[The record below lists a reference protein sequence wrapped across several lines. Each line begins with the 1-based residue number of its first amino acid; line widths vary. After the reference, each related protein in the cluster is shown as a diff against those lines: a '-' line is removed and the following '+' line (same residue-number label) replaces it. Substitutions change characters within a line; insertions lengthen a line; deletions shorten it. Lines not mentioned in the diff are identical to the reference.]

1 MTSVPMPIP
10 SRTQYV
16 LDAIKHRILTG
27 QLTPGQ
33 ALVETELAAQF
44 GVSKTPVREALK
56 TLAGTGLV
64 VMNQY
69 KGVTVRMVDAD
80 MAREVYDVRLL
91 LEPEA
96 LKRAVRRGAS
106 LDAARAALTRADAAG
121 DTAERSLAN
130 REFHRALYLPCGNPL
145 LGRMLD
151 EVRDQAALVS
161 AVAWAAS
168 PSWEREAGLERFV
181 WVAGLAEPYAPSYFS
196 AGATGFTS
204 GLVNVA
210 PSVSLN
216 MIEALRSGDYPAAM
230 KVWEQIRRFEEL
242 RAAGGS
248 ANNVTVVKEALASL
262 GLCRRDIRPPSRL
275 LPEAERAEVAG
286 IAAGWSL

>member
-1 MTSVPMPIP
+1 MTSVPTPIP

-27 QLTPGQ
+27 LLTPGQ
-33 ALVETELAAQF
+33 ALVEAELAAQF

-64 VMNQY
+64 VMSQY

-96 LKRAVRRGAS
+96 LRRAVARGAS
-106 LDAARAALTRADAAG
+106 LDAARDALTRADAAA
-121 DTAERSLAN
+121 DAAERSLAN

-161 AVAWAAS
+161 AVAWAAD
-168 PSWEREAGLERFV
+168 PSWEREAAEHREILRLALDGDADGAASALHAHIASFV
-181 WVAGLAEPYAPSYFS
+181 RRAFPEPRP
-196 AGATGFTS
+196 
-204 GLVNVA
+204 
-210 PSVSLN
+210 
-216 MIEALRSGDYPAAM
+216 
-230 KVWEQIRRFEEL
+230 EEGQ
-242 RAAGGS
+242 R
-248 ANNVTVVKEALASL
+248 
-262 GLCRRDIRPPSRL
+262 
-275 LPEAERAEVAG
+275 
-286 IAAGWSL
+286 

>member
-1 MTSVPMPIP
+1 MTSVPTPIP
-10 SRTQYV
+10 SRTQFV
-16 LDAIKHRILTG
+16 QEGIKHRILTG

-33 ALVETELAAQF
+33 ALVESELAAQF

-96 LKRAVRRGAS
+96 LRRSVLRGAS
-106 LDAARAALTRADAAG
+106 LAAAQDALTRADDAS

-130 REFHRALYLPCGNPL
+130 REFHRALYTSCGNPL

-161 AVAWAAS
+161 AVAWAAD
-168 PSWEREAGLERFV
+168 PSWEREADEHREILRL
-181 WVAGLAEPYAPSYFS
+181 ALAEDAD
-196 AGATGFTS
+196 GAARALHS
-204 GLVNVA
+204 H
-210 PSVSLN
+210 
-216 MIEALRSGDYPAAM
+216 IESFVRRAFPPA
-230 KVWEQIRRFEEL
+230 QEED
-242 RAAGGS
+242 GQG
-248 ANNVTVVKEALASL
+248 
-262 GLCRRDIRPPSRL
+262 
-275 LPEAERAEVAG
+275 
-286 IAAGWSL
+286 

>member
-1 MTSVPMPIP
+1 MTSVPTPIP

-64 VMNQY
+64 VMSQY

-96 LKRAVRRGAS
+96 LRRSVRGGAS
-106 LDAARAALTRADAAG
+106 LDAARSALTRADDAT

-145 LGRMLD
+145 LARMLD

-161 AVAWAAS
+161 TVAWAAD
-168 PSWEREAGLERFV
+168 PSWEREA
-181 WVAGLAEPYAPSYFS
+181 AEHRDILRRALDGD
-196 AGATGFTS
+196 ADGA
-204 GLVNVA
+204 A
-210 PSVSLN
+210 
-216 MIEALRSGDYPAAM
+216 EALRAHIASF
-230 KVWEQIRRFEEL
+230 VH
-242 RAAGGS
+242 RAFP
-248 ANNVTVVKEALASL
+248 EPLATE
-262 GLCRRDIRPPSRL
+262 G
-275 LPEAERAEVAG
+275 ER
-286 IAAGWSL
+286 

>member
-1 MTSVPMPIP
+1 MTSVPTPIP

-16 LDAIKHRILTG
+16 LEGIKHRILTG

-64 VMNQY
+64 VMSQY

-96 LKRAVRRGAS
+96 LRRAVRRGAS
-106 LDAARAALTRADAAG
+106 LDAARDALARSDRSA

-130 REFHRALYLPCGNPL
+130 REFHRALYLSCGNPL
-145 LGRMLD
+145 LGRLLD
-151 EVRDQAALVS
+151 QVRDQAALVS
-161 AVAWAAS
+161 AVAWAAD
-168 PSWEREAGLERFV
+168 PSWEREAAEHREILRLALDGDADGAAAALHGHIASFV
-181 WVAGLAEPYAPSYFS
+181 H
-196 AGATGFTS
+196 
-204 GLVNVA
+204 
-210 PSVSLN
+210 
-216 MIEALRSGDYPAAM
+216 
-230 KVWEQIRRFEEL
+230 
-242 RAAGGS
+242 RAF
-248 ANNVTVVKEALASL
+248 
-262 GLCRRDIRPPSRL
+262 
-275 LPEAERAEVAG
+275 PEAREEEG
-286 IAAGWSL
+286 HQ

>member
-1 MTSVPMPIP
+1 MTAVPTPTPIP
-10 SRTQYV
+10 SRTQVV
-16 LDAIKHRILTG
+16 LDGIKHRILTG
-27 QLTPGQ
+27 QLPPGA
-33 ALVETELAAQF
+33 ALVETDLAAQF

-96 LKRAVRRGAS
+96 LRRSVRLGAT
-106 LDAARAALTRADAAG
+106 LDAARNALTRADGAT

-130 REFHRALYLPCGNPL
+130 REFHRALYVPCGNPL

-161 AVAWAAS
+161 AVAWAAD
-168 PSWEREAGLERFV
+168 PSWEREASEHREILR
-181 WVAGLAEPYAPSYFS
+181 LALDGDADGA
-196 AGATGFTS
+196 AGALHSHIASF
-204 GLVNVA
+204 V
-210 PSVSLN
+210 
-216 MIEALRSGDYPAAM
+216 
-230 KVWEQIRRFEEL
+230 Q
-242 RAAGGS
+242 RAFPQG
-248 ANNVTVVKEALASL
+248 
-262 GLCRRDIRPPSRL
+262 
-275 LPEAERAEVAG
+275 RAEDG
-286 IAAGWSL
+286 QE

>member
-1 MTSVPMPIP
+1 MTSVPTPIP

-16 LDAIKHRILTG
+16 LEEIKRRILTG
-27 QLTPGQ
+27 RLTPGQ
-33 ALVETELAAQF
+33 ALVETDLAAQF

-64 VMNQY
+64 VMSQY

-106 LDAARAALTRADAAG
+106 LDDAREALTRADEAT

-161 AVAWAAS
+161 AVAWAAD
-168 PSWEREAGLERFV
+168 PSWEREADEHRVILD
-181 WVAGLAEPYAPSYFS
+181 L
-196 AGATGFTS
+196 
-204 GLVNVA
+204 
-210 PSVSLN
+210 
-216 MIEALRSGDYPAAM
+216 
-230 KVWEQIRRFEEL
+230 
-242 RAAGGS
+242 
-248 ANNVTVVKEALASL
+248 ALAGDADGAARALHAHIVSFV
-262 GLCRRDIRPPSRL
+262 RRAF
-275 LPEAERAEVAG
+275 PEAEFETPFAAAEKSRKDGQA
-286 IAAGWSL
+286 